1 MLKDII
7 CWFCLV
13 FFLVIKLESCYSL
26 EYGMFF
32 IYVIVGIV
40 ILFSFFIFL
49 YRYYEVRRKFDMNVI
64 LF

>member
-7 CWFCLV
+7 CWFRLV
-13 FFLVIKLESCYSL
+13 FFLVIKLESRYSL

>member
-13 FFLVIKLESCYSL
+13 FFLVIKLESRYSL